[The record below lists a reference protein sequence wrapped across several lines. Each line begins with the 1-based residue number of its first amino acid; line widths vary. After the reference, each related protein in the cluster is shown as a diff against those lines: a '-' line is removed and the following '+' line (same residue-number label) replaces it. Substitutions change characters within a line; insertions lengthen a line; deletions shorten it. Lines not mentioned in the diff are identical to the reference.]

1 MARRSTPRPDVTTPA
16 VIRAGEAVEHRWGD
30 AISGMVGDEVLLS
43 SSRLHA
49 LIFTLAPGARF
60 GHSPDNRT
68 VFRADEVYL
77 VLEGSLLAIDPELG
91 QVVRANAG
99 ECVFFRRDT
108 WHHGFNDGTT
118 AVRVL
123 ELFAPPPAA
132 GASSEYARTR
142 PYLETALAA
151 DDRVLGRWPMERAAI
166 ETDAR
171 LRVMRPPDH
180 LLRLEADLVVGLVA
194 STEHLTA
201 AIAELR
207 PGGSGPVR
215 AFGGDV
221 CIHLTA
227 GTVHI
232 HVPDGD
238 RTWFSAR
245 EGDTFVAPAG
255 VAFGLVNQ
263 GSAAARMAIGAA
275 PAWLPPVA
283 QAAPPE
289 PSSAA

>member
-1 MARRSTPRPDVTTPA
+1 MARRPTPRPDVTVPT
-16 VIRAGEAVEHRWGD
+16 VIRSGEAVEHRWGD
-30 AISGMVGDEVLLS
+30 AVSGMVGDEVLLS
-43 SSRLHA
+43 SARLHA

-77 VLEGSLLAIDPELG
+77 VLEGSLLAIDPEHG
-91 QVVRANAG
+91 QVVRADAG

-108 WHHGFNDGTT
+108 WHHGFNDGST

-142 PYLETALAA
+142 PYLEHPVHA
-151 DDRVLGRWPMERAAI
+151 DDAILGRWPMERAAI
-166 ETDAR
+166 EAADR
-171 LRVMRPPDH
+171 LLLVRPDDRR
-180 LLRLEADLVVGLVA
+180 LRLEADLVVGLVA

-201 AIAELR
+201 AVADLR

-221 CIHLTA
+221 AIHVTV
-227 GTVHI
+227 GTVHA

-238 RTWFSAR
+238 RTWFSIGT
-245 EGDTFVAPAG
+245 GDTLLVPAG
-255 VAFGLVNQ
+255 IAFQLVNQ
-263 GSAAARMAIGAA
+263 GSVPARMAIGAA
-275 PAWLPPVA
+275 PAWLPASPT
-283 QAAPPE
+283 
-289 PSSAA
+289 